1 MNKLCKVR
9 LHYCF
14 LLMVLSLISFS
25 SKSQPSDYRT
35 NKWRFSD
42 PKQFGFTVLDVH
54 FYDNN
59 LGIAVGGN
67 GGIATTTNGGAK
79 WTYGP
84 FTFTSPAGL
93 ITTGTFNDV
102 HVATATIAY
111 AVGTNGMMA
120 KSTNAGQ
127 NWTFVN
133 NPLYANGRSINTCWF
148 LNKDTGYIA
157 GQFNTLDSLP
167 KIYFTRNGGSTWD
180 SIAAPASNGTTK
192 VGYVANSNYPPIDY
206 AINAKSKEIQRIIFS
221 SPTVGYIVGGGSS
234 LFPNLGIPSNTTT
247 TNCVGTGTALTTGS
261 HNASLLWKFD
271 NGVLTDYSLSKERL
285 GYTGYPSLPPFNCTS
300 RFATVT
306 STAQQYRAIN
316 IINDSLIVMMSFN
329 NNIVVKVR
337 TGKNDSTLNVNRPG
351 VYEKGKYEI
360 LNTGNSGAPVGY
372 PAIPA
377 VSVLTASNPYQLK
390 RASNGKLLAAA
401 GSGLLWTS
409 IDTGRN
415 WVKEFSLPQGRNYS
429 AFATWA
435 IDILPSGR
443 VVTMGQG
450 GVTADS
456 TPGGAFNSSYVYVGS
471 TGNKVDFL
479 DCNNGIITGGS
490 QIAVTT
496 NGGNSWVA
504 KDRPDFANSFYSIN
518 GFSYTRL
525 NKAYFAV
532 SNGVLYSSADQAT
545 SLDPI
550 YSDFNYQMNDIV
562 GFGTDTIYAVGY
574 SAFSVPTASRKSSFF
589 RSVNGGVTWQAIDIA
604 VTTTTPA
611 FTAPTINRMAFPSRN
626 IGYVSGSRNGVYKTI
641 DGGLTW
647 TNISPFPSLNF
658 GPTGYPNTTI
668 TYTHIQALDDNTVFV
683 VGNMF
688 TNAAVKRV
696 YKTIDGGTTWTDITS
711 NIPAFGQGNLVS
723 MVFSDA
729 NNGYVAGGNSLYV
742 TTNGGASWTMEVAPH
757 GNIQNAMGFAPKV
770 VPAAIPFA
778 NRKLFIGTLSF
789 ASGIPSIMEFG
800 DTLNVNV
807 NATPVVVNASCT
819 NPAGGSIT
827 INTQGGIAPYAYSIN
842 GGAFQTSNVFSGLTQ
857 GNKTITV
864 KDAFCGTITR
874 VVNVGFTD
882 NMTLVTTPAV
892 DTTVCAGAPVPLV
905 ATSPAS
911 TVYSWSPVGGLN
923 SATVGN
929 PTAIVNSNTNYTVTA
944 TLNGCVRT
952 KTIPIKIK
960 ANPVIS
966 AGPAKTII
974 IGDFINLEG
983 SGAAG
988 NITWTPGAYISS
1000 GGNTYT
1006 PLVNPPATSVF
1017 TLTVTD
1023 ANSCTSTANTTV
1035 TVLPYCVKPMG
1046 AFTPNGDGINDKWLT
1061 TISGGACATKVNVVV
1076 YNRYGHTVY
1085 SNENYQN
1092 DWDGT
1097 YKGEKLPDGTYY
1109 YYVTYQLINGKF
1121 IRLSGDVTILR

>member
-1 MNKLCKVR
+1 MNKLLKVK
-9 LHYCF
+9 LHYTF
-14 LLMVLSLISFS
+14 MLMLLSFISILAM
-25 SKSQPSDYRT
+25 SQVASDYRT
-35 NKWRFSD
+35 DKWRFSD
-42 PKQFGFTVLDVH
+42 PKQFGFVVFDVQ

-59 LGIAVGGN
+59 FGIAVGAN
-67 GGIATTTNGGAK
+67 GGIATTSNGGSK
-79 WTYGP
+79 WNYGP
-84 FTFTSPAGL
+84 FTFTSPTGL
-93 ITTGTFNDV
+93 ITTGTFYDV
-102 HVATATIAY
+102 HVTSPTIAY

-120 KSTNAGQ
+120 KTTNSGQ
-127 NWTFVN
+127 NWSFVTT
-133 NPLYANGRSINTCWF
+133 PLYANSKSINTCWF

-167 KIYFTRNGGSTWD
+167 KIYFTRNGGTTWD
-180 SIAAPASNGTTK
+180 SIAAPASNGK
-192 VGYVANSNYPPIDY
+192 SRAGYINNPNVPSVLVDVDAKAKEIYKIQFLNDSVGYVCGSA
-206 AINAKSKEIQRIIFS
+206 
-221 SPTVGYIVGGGSS
+221 SP
-234 LFPNLGIPSNTTT
+234 LFPRVSVNAVAATCLPS
-247 TNCVGTGTALTTGS
+247 TGS
-261 HNASLLWKFD
+261 LTSSAGNAALLWKM
-271 NGVLTDYSLSKERL
+271 NKHVITDYSLSKERM
-285 GYTGYPSLPPFNCTS
+285 GYTGINTN
-300 RFATVT
+300 TVT
-306 STAQQYRAIN
+306 CTTGYGTINAQSQTYRAMS
-316 IINDSLIVMMSFN
+316 IINDSTVILMSFN
-329 NNIVVKVR
+329 NNAVIRVN
-337 TGKNDSTLNVNRPG
+337 TGKNDSTLNVNAPG
-351 VYEKGKYEI
+351 VYEKGKYI
-360 LNTGNSGAPVGY
+360 TLNYPFPPTGGPNAG
-372 PAIPA
+372 PAIPP
-377 VSVLTASNPYQLK
+377 VQVLLASNPYHIK
-390 RASNGKLLAAA
+390 KAPSGKLFAAA
-401 GSGLLWTS
+401 NFGAMWTS
-409 IDTGRN
+409 VDTGRN
-415 WVKEFSLPQGRNYS
+415 WIRENSLPQGRNYS
-429 AFATWA
+429 SFATWA
-435 IDILPSGR
+435 MDILPNGR
-443 VVTMGQG
+443 VITMGQG
-450 GVTADS
+450 GVVADS
-456 TPGGAFNSSYVYVGS
+456 TPGGAFNSTYVFVGS

-518 GFSYTRL
+518 GFSYARL

-532 SNGVLYSSADQAT
+532 SNGVLYSSADQAS

-550 YSDFNYQMNDIV
+550 FSDFNYQMNDIV
-562 GFGTDTIYAVGY
+562 GFGTDTVYAVGY
-574 SAFSVPTASRKSSFF
+574 ASALPTASRKSSFF
-589 RSVNGGVTWQAIDIA
+589 RSVNGGVTWQTIDIA

-626 IGYVSGSRNGVYKTI
+626 VGYVSGSRNGVYKTT

-658 GPTGYPNTTI
+658 GPTGYPSTSI
-668 TYTHIQALDDNTVFV
+668 SYTHIQALNDNTVFL

-696 YKTIDGGTTWTDITS
+696 YKTIDGGTTWTDITG

-757 GNIQNAMGFAPKV
+757 GNIQNAMGFAPKN
-770 VPAAIPFA
+770 VPASIPFA

-789 ASGIPSIMEFG
+789 GSGTPSIMEFG

-807 NATPVVVNASCT
+807 NTTPVVVSASCT
-819 NPAGGSIT
+819 NPSGGSIT

-842 GGAFQTSNVFSGLTQ
+842 GSSFQTSNVFSGLTQ
-857 GNKTITV
+857 GPKTITV

-874 VVNVGFTD
+874 TVNVGFTD
-882 NMTLVTTPAV
+882 NMTLTTTPAV

-911 TVYSWSPVGGLN
+911 TTFTWTPTAGLS

-944 TLNGCVRT
+944 SLNGCVRT
-952 KTIPIKIK
+952 KTIPIKIRP
-960 ANPVIS
+960 NPVIS

-988 NITWTPGAYISS
+988 NITWTPAPYVSS

-1061 TISGGACATKVNVVV
+1061 TISGGGCTTKVTVVV

-1109 YYVTYQLINGKF
+1109 YYVTYQLINGKVV
-1121 IRLSGDVTILR
+1121 RLSGDVTILR